1 MRIYTCT
8 CNSTRKATDEY
19 QTTLQIIKI
28 RVMSFGLFLIILY
41 FSDTMIIN
49 GCSVYIVPLVST
61 ACIHLLMKAN
71 PMSSREAMKIINQKR
86 SKVSRTV

>member
-1 MRIYTCT
+1 
-8 CNSTRKATDEY
+8 
-19 QTTLQIIKI
+19 
-28 RVMSFGLFLIILY
+28 MSFGLFLIILY

-71 PMSSREAMKIINQKR
+71 PMSSREAMKIINK
-86 SKVSRTV
+86 KDLK

>member
-8 CNSTRKATDEY
+8 CSSTRKATDEY

-41 FSDTMIIN
+41 FSDTMVIN
-49 GCSVYIVPLVST
+49 DCSVYIVPLVST
-61 ACIHLLMKAN
+61 AWIHLLMKAN
-71 PMSSREAMKIINQKR
+71 PMSSKEAMKIINK
-86 SKVSRTV
+86 KDLK